1 MYVLDSSAIAIIL
14 RRLREKSIRILEGKT
29 TLDLARYEL
38 GNVIWKE
45 CALKGLISP
54 EEAET
59 KAEGTAKMLEITE
72 IKNVK
77 SSRDFRETMKLA
89 LGLELTFYDASY
101 LHIAKSH
108 RLTLVT
114 EDEELREKAKHANIK
129 ATTIS
134 EFLRPKIAPT

>member
-1 MYVLDSSAIAIIL
+1 MHVLDSSAIAIIL
-14 RRLREKSIRILEGKT
+14 RRLREKSTGVLEGKI

-45 CALKGLISP
+45 CALKGLIGS
-54 EEAET
+54 EEAKS
-59 KAEGTAKMLEITE
+59 KAEGMAKMLEITE

-77 SSRDFRETMKLA
+77 SSKDFRETMQIA
-89 LGLELTFYDASY
+89 LGLDLTFYDASY

-108 RLTLVT
+108 GHTLVT
-114 EDEELREKAKHANIK
+114 EDEELREKAKHADTK

-134 EFLRPKIAPT
+134 ELLRQENWS